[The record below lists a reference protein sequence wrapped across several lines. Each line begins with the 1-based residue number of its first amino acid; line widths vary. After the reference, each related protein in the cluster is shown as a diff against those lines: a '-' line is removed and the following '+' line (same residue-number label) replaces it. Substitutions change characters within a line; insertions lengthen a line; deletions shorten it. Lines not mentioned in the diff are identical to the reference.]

1 MRSSAR
7 GTRENRERFLLTH
20 PVNAI
25 CDRATLLQL
34 CDAVANQGQRARAE
48 HGGNNVIVDFTSAET
63 TTVVNWIESDEQ
75 RRHYWLALAA
85 NALVRNERTAAIPK
99 ISAALYEA
107 VVETLPTVDGLA
119 GDLIPRLLLRVNFYE
134 IAAALLT
141 EAAAP
146 SQQAAA

>member
-1 MRSSAR
+1 M
-7 GTRENRERFLLTH
+7 
-20 PVNAI
+20 
-25 CDRATLLQL
+25 
-34 CDAVANQGQRARAE
+34 
-48 HGGNNVIVDFTSAET
+48 IVDFTSAET

-107 VVETLPTVDGLA
+107 VVETLPSVDGLA

-141 EAAAP
+141 EASAP